1 VRLRKENQNEKGFGV
16 WIEGAYKGKN
26 LCATC
31 AYAERNRGHKTRP
44 FANSR
49 EVYNSSLMDQTLE
62 EKESA
67 RKELPVSA
75 SNASSTEGLSRVAK
89 TSAPGGLETLET
101 RLKTTIERLYPALN
115 GTQRNVA
122 AANLLRYCEI
132 ALAVTD
138 KQSREPEDLTG
149 SQPIPT
155 IKERSSVHLKE

>member
-1 VRLRKENQNEKGFGV
+1 
-16 WIEGAYKGKN
+16 
-26 LCATC
+26 
-31 AYAERNRGHKTRP
+31 
-44 FANSR
+44 
-49 EVYNSSLMDQTLE
+49 
-62 EKESA
+62 
-67 RKELPVSA
+67 
-75 SNASSTEGLSRVAK
+75 VAK